1 MRDFFAAIKKGD
13 KAGYESRS
21 AEYNLV
27 RTFKTECMGWGAKS
41 DSIPDG
47 MSENAKTFMID
58 GEIYHGKSVKGTISE
73 VKVWQVA

>member
-1 MRDFFAAIKKGD
+1 MRG
-13 KAGYESRS
+13 
-21 AEYNLV
+21 
-27 RTFKTECMGWGAKS
+27 GAKS
-41 DSIPDG
+41 DSITEG

>member
-1 MRDFFAAIKKGD
+1 MRG
-13 KAGYESRS
+13 
-21 AEYNLV
+21 
-27 RTFKTECMGWGAKS
+27 GAKS
-41 DSIPDG
+41 DSIPEG